1 MNTKEFGTKDTPGLT
16 RGQSASARGMRDGLL
31 GSFQGCRRPFLGR
44 QQSIDSK
51 IHNANSTKGT
61 LLLVLKSSPHDF
73 SVFNKSIH
81 SREAFCPAFALCRT
95 CEFLLARPTGLKTKR
110 GILWFQQC
118 VALGV
123 HSG

>member
-1 MNTKEFGTKDTPGLT
+1 MGCWA
-16 RGQSASARGMRDGLL
+16 ASSGVADRFSG
-31 GSFQGCRRPFLGR
+31 GSNRLILRYIMQIRP
-44 QQSIDSK
+44 
-51 IHNANSTKGT
+51 KGT

-73 SVFNKSIH
+73 SGLNKSIH